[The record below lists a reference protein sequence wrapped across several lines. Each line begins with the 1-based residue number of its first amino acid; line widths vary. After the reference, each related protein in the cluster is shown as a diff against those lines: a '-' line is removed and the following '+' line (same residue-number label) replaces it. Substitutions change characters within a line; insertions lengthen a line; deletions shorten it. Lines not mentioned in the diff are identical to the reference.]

1 MEALPERAGGVL
13 VSVPGNDW
21 RPDECQAAAVR
32 GDGVGAGCVQ
42 LSDLPVWG
50 GGGRIYSLMWVI

>member
-13 VSVPGNDW
+13 VFVPGNDW
-21 RPDECQAAAVR
+21 RPAKCQAVSVC
-32 GDGVGAGCVQ
+32 GDGAGCVQ

-50 GGGRIYSLMWVI
+50 AESAA